1 MTPPKAKPP
10 SGLSAIQLAAA
21 LRAAA
26 MNPNAATW
34 APSAEPDEPAEPEE
48 QTVVTRVC
56 GEVLRGLDDDTLEY
70 IATTVLDEGELL
82 PKSELV
88 EFVAP
93 LLLDSEHCEEEE
105 AAEALASTLWDK
117 LCSGGSD
124 GGGGGEAGAEGS
136 AVAVRVA
143 DDDEPVLLEKRVIV
157 AVDKAAQDAR
167 VARGMTAMM
176 DLVKDGGCVNS
187 AIKVWNL
194 DDPGGEAELTD
205 KQLRELLKKRKRDEK
220 RFAKDTRLEKA
231 SAERRNA
238 LIEALRTRPVVLH
251 RDVSCA
257 TIPDINLVGISMDLD
272 AKILLEDVT
281 CSIVAG
287 RRYGLVGK
295 NGTGKTTFL
304 RHLAA
309 KAFTEV
315 EALKELQIVHIEQE
329 VEGDERSVLATVR
342 AHRTPHT
349 ARCTLHILHWILPHD
364 SAAAAA
370 SSPS

>member
-1 MTPPKAKPP
+1 MNP
-10 SGLSAIQLAAA
+10 AAA
-21 LRAAA
+21 VWTPGAA
-26 MNPNAATW
+26 P
-34 APSAEPDEPAEPEE
+34 PDEQDAVIRICS
-48 QTVVTRVC
+48 Q
-56 GEVLRGLDDDTLEY
+56 VLGGLDEDTLEY
-70 IATTVLDEGELL
+70 VASSCVDNGQVL

-93 LLLDSEHCEEEE
+93 LLLDAEVCEEED
-105 AAEALASTLWDK
+105 AAEVLAATLWSTLCTGSVGDGI
-117 LCSGGSD
+117 SSEGGT
-124 GGGGGEAGAEGS
+124 GGLVAAAEDS
-136 AVAVRVA
+136 
-143 DDDEPVLLEKRVIV
+143 EPVLLEKRVIV

-167 VARGMTAMM
+167 VAQGMTAMM
-176 DLVKDGGCVNS
+176 DLVTDGGCVNS
-187 AIKVWNL
+187 TIKVWNL

-205 KQLRELLKKRKRDEK
+205 KQLRELLKKRKKDEK

-257 TIPDINLVGISMDLD
+257 TIPDINLVNVSMDLD
-272 AKILLEDVT
+272 SKILLEDVT

-287 RRYGLVGK
+287 RRYGLIGK

-309 KAFTEV
+309 KAFTDVEV
-315 EALKELQIVHIEQE
+315 LKELQIVHIEQE

-342 AHRTPHT
+342 DWLKTIFCCVCITDYLEVDMLPVDGCGL
-349 ARCTLHILHWILPHD
+349 RCTLYRC
-364 SAAAAA
+364 SAQTLSEIHSWKKKQT
-370 SSPS
+370 SSCS

>member
-1 MTPPKAKPP
+1 
-10 SGLSAIQLAAA
+10 
-21 LRAAA
+21 
-26 MNPNAATW
+26 
-34 APSAEPDEPAEPEE
+34 
-48 QTVVTRVC
+48 
-56 GEVLRGLDDDTLEY
+56 
-70 IATTVLDEGELL
+70 
-82 PKSELV
+82 
-88 EFVAP
+88 
-93 LLLDSEHCEEEE
+93 
-105 AAEALASTLWDK
+105 
-117 LCSGGSD
+117 
-124 GGGGGEAGAEGS
+124 
-136 AVAVRVA
+136 
-143 DDDEPVLLEKRVIV
+143 
-157 AVDKAAQDAR
+157 
-167 VARGMTAMM
+167 MM

-329 VEGDERSVLATVR
+329 VEGDERSVLAMVR

-349 ARCTLHILHWILPHD
+349 AR
-364 SAAAAA
+364 
-370 SSPS
+370 